1 MPEKPAAEGKAP
13 RKLAPVWRALI
24 EVSFIVFLYY
34 SNLLMGEYER
44 SGQGRARG
52 LSWAV
57 LDIATESNF
66 ALAVA
71 TALIGYLVIE
81 FLRKRF

>member
-1 MPEKPAAEGKAP
+1 MSEQPPAHPKRP

-34 SNLLMGEYER
+34 SNLLMGEFEG
-44 SGQGRARG
+44 SGQGRSHG
-52 LSWAV
+52 LGWA
-57 LDIATESNF
+57 LHDIFSEPNF
-66 ALAVA
+66 TIALA
-71 TALIGYLVIE
+71 TALIGYLVFE